1 MYSIKKKKKIK
12 LKFVMLESFK
22 IVVEEIL
29 VKELQKNEEKRN
41 SQRYGQFV
49 IRYSCVFNL
58 FSKNFKEANIIFPGK
73 FCIIKNLNPVFIEII
88 KHIFM
93 HGKF

>member
-1 MYSIKKKKKIK
+1 
-12 LKFVMLESFK
+12 MLESLE

-49 IRYSCVFNL
+49 IRYSSGVSCVFNL
-58 FSKNFKEANIIFPGK
+58 FFRNFKEANIVFPGK
-73 FCIIKNLNPVFIEII
+73 FCII
-88 KHIFM
+88 
-93 HGKF
+93 

>member
-12 LKFVMLESFK
+12 LKFVMLESLE

-41 SQRYGQFV
+41 S
-49 IRYSCVFNL
+49 
-58 FSKNFKEANIIFPGK
+58 
-73 FCIIKNLNPVFIEII
+73 
-88 KHIFM
+88 
-93 HGKF
+93 